1 MSTYRPTSNRRQ
13 FARSLALAGAGA
25 GVGPSVAA
33 ANTPK
38 PGSRIRK
45 VEVLPVGI
53 PFRSAFK
60 IGVGTVGGKGKPGRY
75 VMVRAETEDGHVGWG
90 MTNTI
95 PAWSYETI
103 EAVVG
108 TLRHYLAPMA
118 IGRTPFEWNALKKQM
133 DSTIRPAVSNGAPFA
148 KSALEIAFLDLAGK
162 VAGLPVHRLLGGKLR
177 ETVELC
183 FAVSIDAPSAMAD
196 EVSRWPACRCF
207 KVKVAGDAQE
217 DTKRLEAIS
226 LARPDIDIWLDA
238 NQSYQPIQL
247 ERFLDALED
256 FDNVRCFEQ
265 PVRSEDWMGLRRA
278 REKSP
283 YPVAIDEGCFSS
295 FDVARAAEMRV
306 ADLVVLKVSKS
317 AGVTNC
323 AKSAVVSEAHGLGL
337 LGSGLTDAGVSLM
350 ASVHLYSTLDL
361 LLPPELNGPQFLA
374 DLMADDIEMDGVN
387 VTVPETPGLGIR
399 VPEERVRESLL
410 ELG

>member
-1 MSTYRPTSNRRQ
+1 MAANRRQ
-13 FARSLALAGAGA
+13 FTRSILCGAASLSAAPLAY
-25 GVGPSVAA
+25 S
-33 ANTPK
+33 NTPK
-38 PGSRIRK
+38 PGTRIRK

-53 PFRSAFK
+53 EFRSQFR
-60 IGVGTVGGKGKPGRY
+60 IGVGTVGGASKPGQY

-90 MTNTI
+90 MTLTI
-95 PAWSYETI
+95 PAWSYETV

-108 TLRHYLAPMA
+108 TLRHHLAPMA

-133 DSTIRPAVSNGAPFA
+133 DEAIRPAVSNGAPFA
-148 KSALEIAFLDLAGK
+148 KSALEIAFLDLAGR
-162 VAGLPVHRLLGGKLR
+162 VAGVPVHRLLGGKLH
-177 ETVELC
+177 EQVELC
-183 FAVSIDAPSAMAD
+183 YAVSIDTPEVMAE
-196 EVSRWPACRCF
+196 EVKRWPACRCF
-207 KVKVAGDAQE
+207 KVKVSGHADE
-217 DTKRLEAIS
+217 DIRRLEAIS

-247 ERFLDALED
+247 ERFLDGLRD
-256 FDNVRCFEQ
+256 FDSVRCFEQ

-283 YPVAIDEGCFSS
+283 FPVAIDEGCFSS
-295 FDVARAAEMRV
+295 FDVARVAEMRA
-306 ADLVVLKVSKS
+306 ADLVVLKVAKS
-317 AGVTNC
+317 GGVTNC
-323 AKSAVVSEAHGLGL
+323 AKSAIVSEAHGLGL

-374 DLMADDIEMDGVN
+374 DLLADDIRMDGVK

-399 VPEERVRESLL
+399 VPEDRVRASLL
-410 ELG
+410 DVG